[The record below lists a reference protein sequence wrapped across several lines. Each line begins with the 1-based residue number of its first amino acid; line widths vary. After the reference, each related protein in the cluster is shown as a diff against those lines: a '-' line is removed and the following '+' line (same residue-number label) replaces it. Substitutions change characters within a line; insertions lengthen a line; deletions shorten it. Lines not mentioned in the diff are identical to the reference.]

1 MGKLDAL
8 FPYAAKSAL
17 HKREEQLIEVTNEYK
32 NYRRRTQSE
41 MEDISTKT
49 KSDTINAFLTVYDNL
64 QRALNYGCS
73 DEAFLKGVQ
82 MTMNELESVLKS
94 LGVKEIEALG
104 QPFDPNFHHAAER
117 SENSNG
123 EVNMVTEVIQKGF
136 MLENQVI
143 RFAIVKVA
151 N

>member
-1 MGKLDAL
+1 MRKLDAL
-8 FPYAAKSAL
+8 FPYAARSAL
-17 HKREEQLIEVTNEYK
+17 SKREEQLIEVTNEYK

-41 MEDISTKT
+41 MEVISIKT
-49 KSDTINAFLTVYDNL
+49 KSDTIEAFLSVYDNL

-73 DEAFLKGVQ
+73 DETFIKGVQ
-82 MTMNELESVLKS
+82 MTMNEFESVLKS

-117 SENSNG
+117 EENSNG
-123 EVNMVTEVIQKGF
+123 EGNMVTEVIQKGF

-143 RFAIVKVA
+143 RFAIVKVS